1 MNLSFP
7 GHGYLLIGGLIMVG
21 GGLLIISLIFN
32 LRVAHSVRADVRYR
46 EKLHEYYRNTFSQLG
61 VILIGIGVS
70 LFMFFFQQNYQ
81 DYRRRET
88 ELNQVLAKL
97 AVRVARGAPV
107 MGALAEFDPV
117 LDQGGP
123 YVRPEDG
130 GANGA
135 VRAQG
140 KELARQIAELQ
151 LIDRDV
157 DVQEFGLLGISADLE
172 TSFVANELDPSLW
185 FGIVSD
191 ESEIRYATTQLAL
204 DLKDLRDAVGDGPL
218 EAALADPEKQPRIK
232 QEALDILYD
241 ADLLRQRSR
250 RLLGRACWLFNKGTG
265 FVALKPL
272 AEIEA
277 DTKSHREWLDL
288 SRPHLEKLK
297 SGSGNCFEL
306 LRSEAAGG

>member
-7 GHGYLLIGGLIMVG
+7 GHGYLLIAGLILVG

-81 DYRRRET
+81 DQRRRET
-88 ELNQVLAKL
+88 ELNQVLARL

-107 MGALAEFDPV
+107 MEALAEFDPV

-130 GANGA
+130 GASGA
-135 VRAQG
+135 VSAQG
-140 KELARQIAELQ
+140 KELARQIAELR

-157 DVQEFGLLGISADLE
+157 DLQEFARLNISADLE
-172 TSFVANELDPSLW
+172 SSFVANELDPSLW
-185 FGIVSD
+185 FGIVRD
-191 ESEIRYATTQLAL
+191 ESEVRYATTQLAL
-204 DLKDLRDAVGDGPL
+204 DLKDLGEAIGDGPL
-218 EAALADPEKQPRIK
+218 EAAVADPDRQQRIK
-232 QEALDILYD
+232 QEALDVLYD

-250 RLLGRACWLFNKGTG
+250 RLLGRACWMLSKGAG
-265 FVALKPL
+265 FVALKPI

-297 SGSGNCFEL
+297 SGSGDCFSL
-306 LRSEAAGG
+306 LRYEEGP